1 MTHDFKRFPE
11 LANSQMEMYYW
22 DSPHKQ
28 IVDDFNAEVVRVID
42 GDTIRVKWIE
52 RDFVFPVRLLNI
64 NAAEIDEGGLA
75 SKKWLESQILNQEVT
90 IIINQKQRV
99 GKFGR
104 LLGIITHL
112 GRNINQLSIESG
124 YSVPFGSEEVI

>member
-22 DSPHKQ
+22 DSPHRQ